1 MLIPRNFNDLADI
14 SETRQIVENALAYNK
29 FPAFCATLFA
39 SYTLLEHSFFL
50 VARWLL
56 DVLLEGRIPDRKLL
70 LRLCRTVAGLTA
82 SSLSFRLLNRQDSTV
97 DAQTLNKADEK
108 ANKKLPL
115 AGRTLD
121 FTLLIT
127 IRAVEALIGESWRR
141 YYGTSLKRKNSL
153 QAIAEKIVANLADP
167 AVFMASAGI
176 VMWAWFYTPERLPHA
191 YQKWIGE
198 AAAVDERLVQTL
210 RNCRSGKFVYGK
222 QTGRAPL
229 LQGMCQDYNWPM
241 HWGDPAVTVPVP
253 CEMVH
258 MGTGKSCHYH
268 AFSRFLRAFKFSLAM
283 YLPIQLAVKMRKPSL
298 KAVVVSLQEAIRSA
312 TFLGGFIGL
321 FYYSVCSART
331 LVGPKLFSR
340 TTITP
345 QMWDSGL
352 CVGAGCA
359 ACGLSIFLEKAQRRP
374 ELAFFVA
381 PRAAAIFLPRRYE
394 PKYLWRE
401 QLAFAIG
408 ATTLLTMVEEN
419 PKSARGLVSFVLSK
433 ILE

>member
-1 MLIPRNFNDLADI
+1 M
-14 SETRQIVENALAYNK
+14 ENALAYNK

-39 SYTLLEHSFFL
+39 SYTLLEHIFFL
-50 VARWLL
+50 VARWLV
-56 DVLLEGRIPDRKLL
+56 DVLLEDRIPDRRLL
-70 LRLCRTVAGLTA
+70 LRLCRIVAGLAA
-82 SSLSFRLLNRQDSTV
+82 SSWSFRLLNEQDSIA
-97 DAQTLNKADEK
+97 DAQTPPKADK
-108 ANKKLPL
+108 NGNKKLSL

-121 FTLLIT
+121 FTLLII
-127 IRAVEALIGESWRR
+127 IRAVEALIGEGWQRYRETNPKRR
-141 YYGTSLKRKNSL
+141 SSLRLS
-153 QAIAEKIVANLADP
+153 AEAIVANLADP

-198 AAAVDERLVQTL
+198 AASVEERLVQAL
-210 RNCRSGKFVYGK
+210 RNCRNGSFVYGK
-222 QTGRAPL
+222 QTGQAPL
-229 LQGMCQDYNWPM
+229 LQGMCQDYKWPM
-241 HWGDPAVTVPVP
+241 HWGDPAVTIPVP

-258 MGTGKSCHYH
+258 MGTGRSCHYH
-268 AFSRFLRAFKFSLAM
+268 ALSRFIRAFKFSLAM
-283 YLPIQLAVKMRKPSL
+283 YLPIQLAVKMRDPSL
-298 KAVVVSLQEAIRSA
+298 KAVAVSLREASRSA
-312 TFLGGFIGL
+312 AFLGAFIGL

-331 LVGPKLFSR
+331 LIGPKLFSR
-340 TTITP
+340 TTVTP

-359 ACGLSIFLEKAQRRP
+359 ACGLSIFLEKPQRRP

-381 PRAAAIFLPRRYE
+381 PRAAAIFLPRRYD

-408 ATTLLTMVEEN
+408 AATLLAMVEEN